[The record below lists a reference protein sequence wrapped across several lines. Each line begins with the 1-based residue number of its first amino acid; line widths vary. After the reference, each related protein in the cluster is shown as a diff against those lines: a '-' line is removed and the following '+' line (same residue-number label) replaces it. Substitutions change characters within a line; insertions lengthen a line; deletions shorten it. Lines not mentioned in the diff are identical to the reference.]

1 MKREYYGTILSLIG
15 MVLNIFAFHARKKR
29 TLLIL
34 HTAATGF
41 HMCSYFFS
49 GGGMGIYLNAV
60 FLVRSLSF
68 LKAENKPRE
77 ERKNL
82 YYVICALCVGAYIV
96 FVTLHRPA
104 LSDALWSLIPVIGA
118 FFGTY
123 AFVHADMIALR
134 RVKMVDSVSWLLYN
148 GHVGVGALGGFLG
161 EVFNIAGMIHAIY
174 RDRREAAGKT
184 EA

>member
-1 MKREYYGTILSLIG
+1 MKREYYGTVLSLIG
-15 MVLNIFAFHARKKR
+15 MVLNILAFHSRKKR
-29 TLLIL
+29 TLLLL

-41 HMCSYFFS
+41 HMCSYVFS

-68 LKAENKPRE
+68 LKAENKSRA

-82 YYVICALCVGAYIV
+82 YFVICVSCVGAYV
-96 FVTLHRPA
+96 LFLTLHRPA
-104 LSDALWSLIPVIGA
+104 AADALWSLIPVIGA

-123 AFVHADMIALR
+123 AFVQTDMIALR
-134 RVKMVDSVSWLLYN
+134 RIKMVDSVSWLLYN

-161 EVFNIAGMIHAIY
+161 EVFNIAGMLHAIY
-174 RDRREAAGKT
+174 RDKREGNG
-184 EA
+184 E